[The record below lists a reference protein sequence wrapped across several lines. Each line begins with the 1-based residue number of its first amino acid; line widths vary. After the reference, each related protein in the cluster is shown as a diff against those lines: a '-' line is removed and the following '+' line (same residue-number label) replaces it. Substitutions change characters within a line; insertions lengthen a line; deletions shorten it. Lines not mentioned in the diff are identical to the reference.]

1 MKTSIQIL
9 EDNPN
14 LLTYRI
20 TLREEQGDKFS
31 IVFDCYAEDDN
42 HAEEQAENAYPNC
55 EILTITPF
63 AF

>member
-20 TLREEQGDKFS
+20 TLKEEQGDKFS